1 MVVIDHIMNIISASL
16 IVFMQFVLYSN
27 LSEDK
32 NLKLNIKNIS
42 LIIVCGIFVYLNTFF
57 NNTYSRLIISFL
69 TIWLV
74 AIYIFKDSLLKS
86 FLYMLCTYIIILVYE
101 ILFALTIV
109 NLNITS
115 SGFDNNIIFKTA
127 YSIIVMILGYFTLKN
142 KRVKTFINKIV
153 FKLNNSK
160 FMYLFLS
167 IILIFVLTVDYA
179 NYKNFNIEI
188 YFNTIM
194 LLVSMSLIIAFGI
207 YNYLKAN
214 KELER
219 IEILL
224 SFIEKYEKVIDED
237 RELRH
242 EILNNLLILNS
253 FEDKNTIEYQDVLND
268 LINQYNRSGTKSKNI
283 YKLPSGLK
291 GLLYYKLFGLED
303 EGFKINIRISKTLPS
318 SLKKISNK
326 DYLLLCRLV
335 NIILDNAVEAS
346 RISKDKVI
354 NIEVYKEDKNCII
367 LIENTCLKKVDLNM
381 IEEKNYS
388 TKGKGR
394 GLGLY
399 IAKKLLKDSD
409 KISLVREV
417 NGLIFTT
424 KIIVK

>member
-127 YSIIVMILGYFTLKN
+127 YSIIVMILGYFTVKN

-253 FEDKNTIEYQDVLND
+253 FEDKNTLEYEDVLND

-346 RISKDKVI
+346 RISKDKII
-354 NIEVYKEDKNCII
+354 NIEVYEETKNCII
-367 LIENTCLKKVDLNM
+367 LIENTCSKKVDLNM